1 MVLNYIVQF
10 LEYAIQLVSS
20 IVVAR
25 IAGPTVFGIL
35 AFGLS
40 YVSLVN
46 MFVAFGF
53 GSAHLKMVSEGRD
66 VSKCITAYSLMTL
79 INISLLAL
87 GVTGLFMLQKHVFH
101 VQFESP
107 VHERVIFIYLLY
119 QIINALLAI
128 PNMTF
133 AAKLE
138 FAKKSI
144 PHIIQLFFYNIGRIV
159 IVLMGFGAVA
169 ISWMHVASFLIVIP
183 LTLRYFREYSF
194 GPVDFEY
201 IKTSFKYAV
210 PLFFISTAYGLTHYF
225 DKVLLQFY
233 ISSDGLG
240 YYGAS
245 QKIGGLISMLGGS
258 MGILFFPL
266 FSKYISD
273 GKKVL
278 VAHKISIYFRF
289 CTLFIMPMVF
299 ILLFHSDVVILLLL
313 GADYVPSIMPM
324 KFFTLSSFIYLI
336 NLPFGNVI
344 TGAGRFKKGMYINI
358 TSSLFYIGTLMILIH
373 PKALELGLLGAS
385 IAVVAYNL
393 FNTNIYMLYAKRIIP
408 EIIFKPLF
416 RSVFAVSLTC
426 IIIGV
431 LSTFLK
437 QLFPGLLA
445 SVTVMSLSSLTIYV
459 VLILIG
465 AIRRDDYKLILA
477 LINPKKMNEYVKNE
491 VSI

>member
-10 LEYAIQLVSS
+10 LEYSIQLVSS

-66 VSKCITAYSLMTL
+66 ISKCITAYALMTI
-79 INISLLAL
+79 INITLLTI
-87 GVTGLFMLQKHVFH
+87 GVTGLFLLQKHVFN

-107 VHERVIFIYLLY
+107 VHEKVIFIYLLF
-119 QIINALLAI
+119 QIVNALLAI

-133 AAKLE
+133 AARLE

-144 PHIIQLFFYNIGRIV
+144 PHVIQLFFYNVGRIV
-159 IVLMGFGAVA
+159 IVLMGYGAIA
-169 ISWMHVASFLIVIP
+169 ISWLHVASFLIVIP
-183 LTLRYFREYSF
+183 LTLRYFKEYSF
-194 GPVDFEY
+194 GPIDREY
-201 IKTSFKYAV
+201 VKISFKYAV

-233 ISSDGLG
+233 ISSEGLG

-266 FSKYISD
+266 FSNYISA
-273 GKKVL
+273 GKTKL
-278 VAHKISIYFRF
+278 VAHKISVFFRF
-289 CTLFIMPMVF
+289 CSLFIMPMVF
-299 ILLFHSDVVILLLL
+299 ILLFHSDVIITLLL
-313 GADYVPSIMPM
+313 GAKYAPSIMPM
-324 KFFTLSSFIYLI
+324 KFFTFSSFIYLM

-344 TGAGRFKKGMYINI
+344 TGAGRFKKGMFINI
-358 TSSLFYIGTLMILIH
+358 VSSLFYISTLIVLIH
-373 PKALELGLLGAS
+373 PRFLQLGLLGAS
-385 IAVVAYNL
+385 LAVLSYNL

-408 EIIFKPLF
+408 EISLKPLF
-416 RSVFAVSLTC
+416 RT
-426 IIIGV
+426 V
-431 LSTFLK
+431 LSVSVTCVIFGLLSVYLK
-437 QLFPGLLA
+437 RIYPGLWS
-445 SVTVMSLSSLTIYV
+445 SVTIMVMNTVMIYLS
-459 VLILIG
+459 LILIK
-465 AIRRDDYKLILA
+465 AIRRTDYDTILA
-477 LINPKKMNEYVKNE
+477 LVNPSKMNEYVKNE
-491 VSI
+491 VAL